1 MSPDQPALEALKRRI
16 DRSRVPRHIAVIMDG
31 NGRWA
36 RLRGLSRLE
45 GHRAGRGSVRETV
58 EACDELEVGFL
69 TLYTFSAEN
78 WSRPEAEVQALMALI
93 EYALREEL
101 KDLHGRKARVRL
113 LGDRG
118 PLPQSL
124 KDEID
129 RVEGL
134 TGENTGLTLQ
144 LAINYGGRQ
153 EILHAAFALAREVA
167 AGRVSVEELEESHFT
182 RHLYRPDAP
191 DPDLLIRTGG
201 DLRVSNYLLW
211 EIAYTEMYVTP
222 VLWPDFRRAHLYEAM
237 VDYQGRE
244 RRFGGVKHVA

>member
-1 MSPDQPALEALKRRI
+1 
-16 DRSRVPRHIAVIMDG
+16 MDG

-36 RLRGLSRLE
+36 QQRDLPRLE
-45 GHRAGRGSVRETV
+45 GHRASRESIRETV
-58 EACDELEVGFL
+58 RGCTELGVGFL
-69 TLYTFSAEN
+69 TLYTFSVEN
-78 WSRPEAEVQALMALI
+78 WSRPEAEVRALMVLI
-93 EYALREEL
+93 EYALRE
-101 KDLHGRKARVRL
+101 DSTDMHAMNTRVRL

-118 PLPQSL
+118 PLPQPL

-153 EILHAAFALAREVA
+153 EILQAAFALARDAA
-167 AGRVSVEELEESHFT
+167 AGRVSAEELDESDFT

-201 DLRVSNYLLW
+201 DFRVSNYLLW
-211 EIAYTEMYVTP
+211 EIAYTEIYVTP
-222 VLWPDFRRAHLYEAM
+222 VMWPDFRLTHLYEAV

-244 RRFGGVKHVA
+244 RRFGGVKNVA

>member
-1 MSPDQPALEALKRRI
+1 M
-16 DRSRVPRHIAVIMDG
+16 PRHIAVIMDG

-36 RLRGLSRLE
+36 KQRNLPRLE
-45 GHRAGRGSVRETV
+45 GHRASRQSIRDTV
-58 EACDELEVGFL
+58 EACDDLGVRFL

-78 WSRPEAEVQALMALI
+78 WNRPAPEVSALMILI
-93 EYALREEL
+93 EMTLREEAPS
-101 KDLHGRKARVRL
+101 LHGRKARVRL
-113 LGDRG
+113 LGDPA

-124 KDEID
+124 RDEIA

-134 TGENTGLTLQ
+134 TADNTGMTLQ

-153 EILHAAFALAREVA
+153 EILHAAFALAKEVA
-167 AGRVSVEELEESHFT
+167 TGRVAADALEERHFT

-211 EIAYTEMYVTP
+211 QIAYTEIHVTP
-222 VLWPDFRRAHLYEAM
+222 VLWPDFRAVHLCQAV
-237 VDYQGRE
+237 VDYQRRE
-244 RRFGGVKHVA
+244 RRFGKVGDTG